1 MEQTPPNPR
10 FREAITA
17 ALRGQRLMQY
27 LGCELT
33 HIEPGFA
40 VAEVALKPQHEQQ
53 LGIVHGG
60 LIATLADV
68 AAGFASFTLTP
79 EGFQPVTTDLHVLF
93 FQPGRGERLQ
103 ALGRVLHAG
112 NRLHFAEA
120 RILCLCN
127 GTETLIAQATSTL
140 ALIRVPTQD

>member
-1 MEQTPPNPR
+1 MDAPNPC
-10 FREAITA
+10 FREVIAA
-17 ALRGQRLMQY
+17 ALKGQRLMQY
-27 LGCELT
+27 LGCELL
-33 HIEPGFA
+33 HLEPGHA
-40 VAEVALKPQHEQQ
+40 IAEVTLQEHHQQQ

-79 EGFQPVTTDLHVLF
+79 AGLQPVTVDLHVLF
-93 FQPGRGERLQ
+93 FQPGRGERLR
-103 ALGRVLHAG
+103 AIGRVLHAG

-120 RILCLCN
+120 RIVCLRN

-140 ALIRVPTQD
+140 ALIRVSDTD